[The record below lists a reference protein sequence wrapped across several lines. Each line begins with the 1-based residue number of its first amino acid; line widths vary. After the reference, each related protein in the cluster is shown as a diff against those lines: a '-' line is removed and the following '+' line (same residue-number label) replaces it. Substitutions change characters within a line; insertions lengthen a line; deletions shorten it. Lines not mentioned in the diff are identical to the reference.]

1 MRDNS
6 NDRTIERNYVQKWRF
21 VVREY
26 EQVKAK
32 RHPKFRFVQDFY
44 RAHGVNR
51 QTFAKYYNRYRQSGA
66 GDALLPRKRGP
77 RWKSR
82 RTIPFIEEKVLELR
96 RTGANRYE
104 IYAILKPVLQSHTPA
119 PSTIYAIS
127 KRHGLNKMTKPMQQS
142 KRRIIKTRAGELG
155 HLDCHYLSKDLLVGA
170 RGRSYLVCVID
181 ACTRLAWAE
190 VVDDLKSLS
199 VMFAALKS
207 INLLHAEYGVRFEA
221 ILTDNGAEVASPR
234 NMAGHPME
242 RMLLEL
248 GITHRYTRPY
258 RPQTNGKV
266 ERFWRTLNE
275 DLLEG
280 TTFESVAEL
289 KEELMQYLL
298 YYNIERPHQGLGG
311 KTPRQT
317 LQNLSTN

>member
-6 NDRTIERNYVQKWRF
+6 TDRTIERNYVQKWRF
-21 VVREY
+21 LIRDYELVR
-26 EQVKAK
+26 AK
-32 RHPKFRFVQDFY
+32 RHPRFRFLQDFY
-44 RAHGVNR
+44 AHHGTNR
-51 QTFAKYYNRYRQSGA
+51 QTFAKYYNRYRLSGA
-66 GDALLPRKRGP
+66 DDALLPRKRGP

-82 RTIPFIEEKVLELR
+82 RTLPFIEEQVLKLR
-96 RTGANRYE
+96 REGRNRYD
-104 IYAILKPVLQSHTPA
+104 IYAILKPELKSHTPA
-119 PSTIYAIS
+119 PSTIYAIIQ
-127 KRHGLNKMTKPMQQS
+127 RHGLNQLTKPMKQS
-142 KRRIIKTRAGELG
+142 KRQIIKTRAGELG
-155 HLDCHYLSKDLLVGA
+155 HLDCHHLSKDLIVGA
-170 RGRSYLVCVID
+170 KQRSYLVCVLD

-207 INLLHAEYGVRFEA
+207 INLLSAEYGVRFEA

-234 NMAGHPME
+234 NQAGHPME

-280 TTFESVAEL
+280 TTFESVEEL
-289 KEELMQYLL
+289 KEELLEYLL
-298 YYNIERPHQGLGG
+298 YYNTERPHQGLGG
-311 KTPRQT
+311 KTP
-317 LQNLSTN
+317 LEIMQNLSTN